1 MFQEVEG
8 FLSYV
13 MYLTDDTNFM
23 LYSVFTNIIFSIFTF
38 RIIFF
43 IPFCLVLL
51 FTLNIWIHSVT
62 KLNIVTLIFLWF
74 FIIVFEHLLFDLS
87 QPLKDFIWIRLMH
100 FWQLFHVFSF
110 SIVTVFVTKTSQFVS
125 CWCLFDYWFPN
136 WAYHKC
142 VIKNW
147 FSSRTKRKW
156 IIEHIKANSLHALS
170 PHLYRNA
177 TLSQGSLEI

>member
-87 QPLKDFIWIRLMH
+87 H
-100 FWQLFHVFSF
+100 
-110 SIVTVFVTKTSQFVS
+110 
-125 CWCLFDYWFPN
+125 
-136 WAYHKC
+136 
-142 VIKNW
+142 
-147 FSSRTKRKW
+147 
-156 IIEHIKANSLHALS
+156 
-170 PHLYRNA
+170 
-177 TLSQGSLEI
+177 